1 VGRAR
6 VGRAILLAVLA
17 PALAWGCR
25 RAPTSPTP
33 SPPSPPT
40 LRVLAPQATILVP
53 GESAQL
59 QAMKYESG
67 GSADRTT
74 AATWTSSDPLVA
86 TVSPGGLVVAVATG
100 NADVS
105 ASVDG
110 LTAAIGIRVTTSH
123 AQLTGRIDPE
133 VAADIIA
140 HNQNAGYLA
149 NRYPGT
155 ITRFDL
161 PIRVYV
167 DRSFLVFDPCAQHAA
182 NTWQSLTHLPVSIIT
197 ENVEPRIQMIVL
209 PTDDNRARTLTRS
222 VNLDNSLR
230 GVSVIMPTS
239 WGHGCP
245 DTYENTV
252 THEFGHALGIMG
264 HPDWGGIMAYLQ
276 PGVYLGLR
284 RPSER
289 EVRMLVELYKLPL
302 GAHLEPDGTWVV
314 R

>member
-1 VGRAR
+1 MRRCAPQ
-6 VGRAILLAVLA
+6 RAIFVAALLATLV
-17 PALAWGCR
+17 WGCG

-67 GSADRTT
+67 ASADRTT
-74 AATWTSSDPLVA
+74 AATWSSSDPSVA
-86 TVSPGGLVVAVATG
+86 TVSPVGVVVAMAPG

-105 ASVDG
+105 AVVDG
-110 LTAAIGIRVTTSH
+110 LTAAIGIRVTSSH
-123 AQLTGRIDPE
+123 AELSGRIDPE

-140 HNQNAGYLA
+140 HNQDLPYNKHK
-149 NRYPGT
+149 GT

-167 DRSFLVFDPCAQHAA
+167 DPPFHTFDPCAERAVNA
-182 NTWQSLTHLPVSIIT
+182 WQTLTHLPVSFGQ
-197 ENVEPRIQMIVL
+197 NVEPRIQMIVL
-209 PTDDNRARTLTRS
+209 PVEDHRARTAIDA

-230 GVSVIMPTS
+230 GVSLIMPTS
-239 WGHGCP
+239 WGHGCEAP
-245 DTYENTV
+245 YEDTV
-252 THEFGHALGIMG
+252 THEFGHALGILG
-264 HPDWGGIMAYLQ
+264 HPDWGGVMAYLG
-276 PGVYLGLR
+276 PGNWSGLR
-284 RPSER
+284 RPSDR

-302 GAHLEPDGTWVV
+302 GAHVEPDGSWIV

>member
-1 VGRAR
+1 
-6 VGRAILLAVLA
+6 
-17 PALAWGCR
+17 
-25 RAPTSPTP
+25 
-33 SPPSPPT
+33 
-40 LRVLAPQATILVP
+40 VLAPQATVFVP

-59 QAMKYESG
+59 QAMMYENG

-74 AATWTSSDPLVA
+74 SATWTSSDPSVA
-86 TVSPGGLVVAVATG
+86 TVSPTGLVIAVAPG
-100 NADVS
+100 SAGVS
-105 ASVDG
+105 AAVHG
-110 LTAAIGIRVTTSH
+110 LTATIGIRVTTSH

-140 HNQNAGYLA
+140 QNQNAGYLA

-167 DRSFLVFDPCAQHAA
+167 DPSFAVFDPCAQRAVS
-182 NTWQSLTHLPVSIIT
+182 TWQSLTHIPVEFIDQ
-197 ENVEPRIQMIVL
+197 NVEPRIQMIVL
-209 PTDDNRARTLTRS
+209 PTDDNRARTFNES

-230 GVSVIMPTS
+230 SVSVIMPTS

-252 THEFGHALGIMG
+252 THEFGHALGLMG

-302 GAHLEPDGTWVV
+302 GAHVEADGTWVV